1 MSKRAQ
7 IQERRKKQRQR
18 QMMITGLAVVG
29 AVLILAALIIWQNV
43 APVTDIVIPEPINH
57 PFASGTHMGDPNAPV
72 VIEEY
77 SDYLCSFC
85 KRFVDE
91 TEPSIIQDYIAEG
104 LVYFVYHN
112 FPLGPE
118 SIGPAEASLCAAD
131 QGMFWEY
138 HDILFANQLGHDAR
152 AYSDRRLVA
161 YADAIGLDL
170 EQFEACAADNDFR
183 DQLEQDQLAAT
194 NLGVTSTPTFFI
206 NGKMVEGAQPYSVF
220 QAEIE
225 AALAFI
231 GGS

>member
-7 IQERRKKQRQR
+7 IRERRKKQRQR
-18 QMMITGLAVVG
+18 QMMITGLAVIG
-29 AVLILAALIIWQNV
+29 AVLILAAIIIWQNV
-43 APVTDIVIPEPINH
+43 ASVADIIIPDPIDH
-57 PFASGTHMGDPNAPV
+57 PLASGTHMGDPNAPV

-91 TEPSIIQDYIAEG
+91 TEPSLIQEYISQG

-112 FPLGPE
+112 FPLGPD
-118 SIGPAEASLCAAD
+118 SLAPSEASLCAAD

-138 HDILFANQLGHDAR
+138 HDILFANQQGHDPR
-152 AYSDRRLVA
+152 AYSTRRLEA
-161 YADAIGLDL
+161 YAEAIGLDV
-170 EQFEACAADNDFR
+170 EQFNACTADNRFR
-183 DQLEQDQLAAT
+183 DQVAESQLAGSNA
-194 NLGVTSTPTFFI
+194 GVNSTPTFFI
-206 NGKMVEGAQPYSVF
+206 NGKMLEGAQPFSVF